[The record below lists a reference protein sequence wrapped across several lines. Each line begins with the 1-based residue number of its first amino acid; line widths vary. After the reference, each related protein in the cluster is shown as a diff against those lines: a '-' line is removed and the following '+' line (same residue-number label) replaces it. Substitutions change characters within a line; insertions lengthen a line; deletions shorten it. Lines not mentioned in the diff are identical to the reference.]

1 MQEFEA
7 FYRKQQERLFTY
19 LLRITGDYHISMDVM
34 QESFTRYLERY
45 PKETRNISLLYAIA
59 RNYFLDYKRKNKKEQ
74 VLEDDKED
82 CSTNQEDDLQ
92 VKQEYRRALRAMK
105 RLDDDEREILALVL
119 DGDLSYKEIA
129 SLVGTTEGN
138 LKVKVHRAR
147 VKLKEILQSGD
158 L

>member
-1 MQEFEA
+1 MEEFET

-19 LLRITGDYHISMDVM
+19 LMRITGDYHLSMDIM

-45 PKETRNISLLYAIA
+45 SKKTRNISLLYAIA

-74 VLEDDKED
+74 IMEDDKVD
-82 CSTNQEDDLQ
+82 CSTNQEHDLQ
-92 VKQEYRRALRAMK
+92 VKQEYRKVLRAMK
-105 RLDDDEREILALVL
+105 GLDDDERGILALVL
-119 DGDLSYKEIA
+119 DGELSYKEIA

-138 LKVKVHRAR
+138 MKVKVHRAR
-147 VKLKEILQSGD
+147 VKLKEILKSGD

>member
-1 MQEFEA
+1 
-7 FYRKQQERLFTY
+7 
-19 LLRITGDYHISMDVM
+19 MDVM